1 MIGQLLLR
9 QYAHASDEIDPRM
22 LFDISQRHDFG
33 NEDLTAWRIPTI
45 PAANEATLLVVRAIT
60 KVTDVLMMW
69 AGCFFT

>member
-1 MIGQLLLR
+1 MIGRPLQR

-33 NEDLTAWRIPTI
+33 NEDLTAWRMPTI
-45 PAANEATLLVVRAIT
+45 PAPNGTTLLVVRART
-60 KVTDVLMMW
+60 KVTDVLTIW